1 MWDGISY
8 KRRIDIENIAPDL
21 ERLWLE
27 IPSRNKHSKML
38 LGNLYRSKLIQDY
51 QFGTIW
57 DGLIVAT
64 RDLNVNMLTPNS
76 PGVKKYIDISDNP

>member
-1 MWDGISY
+1 
-8 KRRIDIENIAPDL
+8 
-21 ERLWLE
+21 
-27 IPSRNKHSKML
+27 ML